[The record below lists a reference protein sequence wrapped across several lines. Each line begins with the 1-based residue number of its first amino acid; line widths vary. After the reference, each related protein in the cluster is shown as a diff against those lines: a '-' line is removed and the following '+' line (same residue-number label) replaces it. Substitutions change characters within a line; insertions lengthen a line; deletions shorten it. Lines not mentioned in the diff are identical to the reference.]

1 MSQEIEYNI
10 NKSISNM
17 KKTSELVNKIE
28 NELKNSVQDLNKKI
42 HIDFSP
48 TIKIEISR
56 NDLLKQS
63 VKKKPGPK
71 PGKKSK
77 AKSKAKKKPG
87 PKKYK
92 KYFGLF

>member
-42 HIDFSP
+42 HINFSP

-71 PGKKSK
+71 PGT
-77 AKSKAKKKPG
+77 KSKAKKKPG